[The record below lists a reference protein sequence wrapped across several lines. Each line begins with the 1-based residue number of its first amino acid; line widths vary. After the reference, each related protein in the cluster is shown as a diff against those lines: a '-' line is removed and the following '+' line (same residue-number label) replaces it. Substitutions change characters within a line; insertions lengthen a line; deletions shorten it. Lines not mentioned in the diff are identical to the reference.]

1 MKKVGTILLGI
12 VVVVAILVALLFF
25 ATSGLPKAADE
36 FFTLVGQGKIGEA
49 YLATAAEFRAAT
61 SEEEF
66 AAFLRESA
74 LGEYASA
81 SWPTRT
87 IENNR
92 GRLEGTVTTRAGGQI
107 PVELDLV
114 KEGDAW
120 KILNLRKAAA
130 GLLPGGA
137 STVEI
142 PPDAELQRLTSESI
156 GLLAEAVNRNDF
168 SGFRAYISR
177 LWQSQVTEEQLR
189 EAFKEFTEKR
199 IDLTPLKNETP
210 VFSQKPALDENGV
223 LNLRGYYATSPDQVR
238 FELSFIYEHP
248 QWKLSSIGLHL

>member
-1 MKKVGTILLGI
+1 MKKFGIVLLGI
-12 VVVVAILVALLFF
+12 VVVIGVLIALLFV

-66 AAFLRESA
+66 AAFLRDSA
-74 LGEYASA
+74 LGGYASA
-81 SWPTRT
+81 SWSTRS

-92 GRLEGTVTTRAGGQI
+92 GQLKGTVTTRDGGQI
-107 PVELDLV
+107 PLEMDLV

-120 KILNLRKAAA
+120 KILAVRKAAA
-130 GLLPGGA
+130 GLVEGGA

-142 PPDAELQRLTSESI
+142 PPDAELQRLASESV
-156 GLLAEAVNRNDF
+156 GLLAEAINRNDF
-168 SGFRAYISR
+168 GGFRAHVSR

-189 EAFKEFTEKR
+189 EAFKEFMEKR

-210 VFSQKPALDENGV
+210 VFSQKPALDENGA
-223 LNLRGYYATSPDQVR
+223 LNLQGYYATSPDQVR

>member
-1 MKKVGTILLGI
+1 MKKMGTILLGI
-12 VVVVAILVALLFF
+12 VVVVAILIALLFF

-36 FFTLVGQGKIGEA
+36 FFSLVREGKVGEA

-61 SEEEF
+61 GEEEF
-66 AAFLRESA
+66 SAFLRDSA
-74 LGEYASA
+74 LGQYASA
-81 SWPTRT
+81 SWPTRA

-92 GRLEGTVTTRAGGQI
+92 GRLEGTVTTRDGGQI

-114 KEGDAW
+114 KEGGAW

-130 GLLPGGA
+130 GLAQGGA

-142 PPDAELQRLTSESI
+142 PPDAELQRMTSEAI
-156 GLLAEAVNRNDF
+156 GLLAEAINKNDF
-168 SGFRAYISR
+168 SGFRAHISQ

-189 EAFKEFTEKR
+189 EAFKEFAEKQ
-199 IDLTPLKNETP
+199 IDLAPLKSQTP
-210 VFSQKPALDENGV
+210 VFSQKPAVDENGA
-223 LNLRGYYATSPDQVR
+223 LNLRGYYATTPDQVR